1 MAESRDVALVTV
13 DIERRGYGR
22 RYTALPV
29 DERGTEGFVI
39 ECRGARL
46 GPERYDVRVGDL
58 VRWRAGAEYLQGVVR
73 RVVRVCAP
81 GARLYC
87 VTNHTGITRDRL
99 RKLVREGARA
109 EGVELARL
117 TDGPEPADFPSC
129 GERSGRAKSVIAELE
144 TGAGEVRYPHEWSHT
159 GSPARSHHGSFVGSG
174 VRRPR
179 DPRRRGG

>member
-1 MAESRDVALVTV
+1 MHKEVSMAESRDVALVTV

-73 RVVRVCAP
+73 RVVRDGTRLQVLLADTAP
-81 GARLYC
+81 LPS
-87 VTNHTGITRDRL
+87 
-99 RKLVREGARA
+99 
-109 EGVELARL
+109 
-117 TDGPEPADFPSC
+117 DGFY
-129 GERSGRAKSVIAELE
+129 V
-144 TGAGEVRYPHEWSHT
+144 
-159 GSPARSHHGSFVGSG
+159 
-174 VRRPR
+174 
-179 DPRRRGG
+179 